1 MNEENVLESTPSN
14 VVAGADVAKSP
25 GIVVFDETVKM
36 MSLADYPKATPQD
49 KDPDVLILGPALE
62 RTGTL
67 LLVAPAGVGKSVMV
81 DQFAPMFRAGLP
93 FAGLTPTRNLDIWV
107 IQFEDSS
114 RRLATDRDDIKA
126 HLESAHPKVDWD
138 QVFATTMFPCFPPV
152 KGAKFLDLLDKT
164 LGNAK
169 AGGHLPDAICI
180 NPIFSVVNGDISSAT
195 NCTPFLRGGTL
206 DTTETIGLQGILKK
220 YDIGCILVHHTGK
233 PPTTKTELAN
243 WINSPNPEYQACGS
257 SELVNFARTCLTMMK
272 IPKHDGIVKI
282 SAGKNGGGLEWPHGI
297 HVLAY
302 GEGLSCSGRGR
313 AHYFRDPRPDEMPTD
328 SELGISSENKKPG
341 PRQGGNAATDARYL
355 AEVARSSPVIQKA
368 LREEAEKKFGGE
380 AGKRAFD
387 YLSDHLDEF
396 KLVRMPCGINNA
408 QMIGDDPERILV
420 RIKEYCQQMKTRKLN
435 TPKLPSVCGCSE
447 DALNPNTDK
456 ANG

>member
-14 VVAGADVAKSP
+14 VVAGEDVAKSP

-126 HLESAHPKVDWD
+126 HLESEHPEVDWD

-169 AGGHLPDAICI
+169 ASGHLPDAICI
-180 NPIFSVVNGDISSAT
+180 NPIFSVVNGDISSVT

-206 DTTETIGLQGILKK
+206 DNIETIGLQGILKK
-220 YDIGCILVHHTGK
+220 YGIGCILVHHTGK
-233 PPTTKTELAN
+233 PPTTKNELSN
-243 WINSPNPEYQACGS
+243 WMNSPNPEYQACGS

-272 IPKHDGIVKI
+272 IPNHDGIVKI
-282 SAGKNGGGLEWPHGI
+282 TAGKNGGGLEWEHGI

-313 AHYFRDPRPDEMPTD
+313 AHYFREPRPDEMPAD
-328 SELGISSENKKPG
+328 HELGISSENKKTG
-341 PRQGGNAATDARYL
+341 PRQGGDPATDAVYIADIAKDTPSL
-355 AEVARSSPVIQKA
+355 LKG
-368 LREEAEKKFGGE
+368 LREAATKKFGSE
-380 AGKRAFD
+380 AGARALD
-387 YLSDHLDEF
+387 YLVNHLDEF
-396 KLVRMPCGINNA
+396 KLLILPCGINNA
-408 QMIGDDPERILV
+408 QMIGADSEKVNAHIQKYRQQEKDKRQSNRRSPLV
-420 RIKEYCQQMKTRKLN
+420 G
-435 TPKLPSVCGCSE
+435 GCSE